1 MTDLRKE
8 PPSNEQMEECWR
20 RARQWGSVEEILSK
34 NGPLSF
40 LFKDT
45 IETML
50 KEEMTDHLGYE
61 HNDTRSKKTDNSRNG
76 HYHKKLKTELTAKS
90 VPCFKYMARLIS
102 IEEDS

>member
-1 MTDLRKE
+1 MINGGTYDRLKKRT
-8 PPSNEQMEECWR
+8 PSNEQMEEYWR

-61 HNDTRSKKTDNSRNG
+61 HNDARSKKTDNSRNG
-76 HYHKKLKTELTAKS
+76 HYHKKLKTDSGFES
-90 VPCFKYMARLIS
+90 VKIGIFEPPCI
-102 IEEDS
+102 